1 MAVRRGD
8 IEVLRRRFD
17 ELQQRLSD
25 ELDLLLDR

>member
-8 IEVLRRRFD
+8 IEVLRRRVD

-25 ELDLLLDR
+25 ELNLLLDR